1 MNNLDLDA
9 TDDALVRVCPVC
21 EQENAPQSLRCRCG
35 ASLLGVDFSVRAL
48 TVPAEAPVAAFA
60 ALPIPLPVD
69 HSETSTLAMHAV
81 SSNVLCPYADCAQ
94 ANPAGV
100 ARCLYCN
107 RPLQTGEAP
116 TPGTPGTSGIG
127 AQAFAASRLPNS
139 LRTRYR
145 ELALLPTA
153 GAEADLLLVEA
164 LADPAGVPD
173 DRQRIVKL
181 YRHGIVGDAEL
192 LTKVAQA
199 NSAQIVHIYEHGVA
213 DGVRFEVMEYCAL
226 GSLRD
231 LLQQGPMSVDRIR
244 DIVTQL
250 AQGLSQVQALHI
262 LHRDLK
268 PENVLVRSLN
278 PLALVLTDFGIASL
292 RMATQH
298 FTGGARTTRYA
309 PPEALT
315 GVLDDKADWWSL
327 GMMVLEATLGRH
339 PFDDLNEQVAN
350 YQLATQPV
358 DTRVVF
364 HDDLRKLCRGLLL
377 RDPKRRW
384 GAAEVQRWLAA
395 DPTLVAPE
403 ESGNSIALRPYKVA
417 DAQCTTAIEL
427 AATLAKN
434 WEIGCKDVVRG
445 SVAAWVE
452 NELHDHNLL
461 RTLQDIADQRDA
473 SPDWRLLSFIVAA
486 APDIPAV
493 WQGQAVSRQT
503 LLVAARKASMG
514 QAQAKAWLQS
524 IHSQKVLELLVHAGR
539 TEVAPFRENWLLGLQ
554 RFDDV
559 WKQARAAED
568 HWSRAPKAW
577 HGKSGAVVDVDYAL
591 YVQPVRMAPPPTDR
605 QHGPILLA
613 LNLPAYTNVA
623 RTEVA
628 RTLAQHDAPCPWL
641 EALGELQ
648 TLDDIGVMVVQQL
661 LPLALDDMAREAKHL
676 VSAADAGPAGVVSP
690 EAVSSNALF
699 EVRAV
704 VELARLGADTEAQAA
719 VLLAA
724 LDPAQDAC
732 LRVIRTP
739 TSTPEATSF
748 RNMVESLSRAGL
760 DLEAAL
766 NALLHVR
773 KVNDIWFDRQRL
785 GIGAAICIFVGMSM
799 GNGWLVTGLLCMA
812 VGVAWRWQLKRAAQN
827 TVATKLRAFIRFGD
841 KALSKK

>member
-1 MNNLDLDA
+1 MDA
-9 TDDALVRVCPVC
+9 ADDALVRVCPVC
-21 EQENAPQSLRCRCG
+21 ERENAPQSLRCSCG
-35 ASLLGVDFSVRAL
+35 ASLLGVDFSVR
-48 TVPAEAPVAAFA
+48 TPAAPAQAPTPA
-60 ALPIPLPVD
+60 KP
-69 HSETSTLAMHAV
+69 AV
-81 SSNVLCPYADCAQ
+81 STDVLCPHADCAQ
-94 ANPAGV
+94 PNPPV
-100 ARCLYCN
+100 LERCLYCN
-107 RPLQTGEAP
+107 RPLQTGAALVP
-116 TPGTPGTSGIG
+116 STGIKPL
-127 AQAFAASRLPNS
+127 ASSRLPQS
-139 LRTRYR
+139 LRLRYR
-145 ELALLPTA
+145 EVTLLPTA
-153 GAEADLLLVEA
+153 GAEADLVLVEA
-164 LADPAGVPD
+164 LGGAGSAPGD
-173 DRQRIVKL
+173 QQRIVKL
-181 YRHGIVGDAEL
+181 YRHGIEGDAEL

-199 NSAQIVHIYEHGVA
+199 NSAQIVRIFEHGVA

-244 DIVTQL
+244 DIVAQL

-292 RMATQH
+292 RLATQH

-339 PFDDLNEQVAN
+339 PFEDLNEQVAN
-350 YQLATQPV
+350 YQLATKPI

-384 GAAEVQRWLAA
+384 GAAEVQRWLAS
-395 DPTLVAPE
+395 DPSLIAPE
-403 ESGNSIALRPYKVA
+403 ESGNSLALHPYNVA
-417 DAQCTTAIEL
+417 DAECTTAVEL

-434 WEIGCKDVVRG
+434 WEIGCKDVARG
-445 SVAAWVE
+445 TVAAWVE
-452 NELHDHNLL
+452 NELHDQNLM
-461 RTLQDIADQRDA
+461 RTLQDIADMRGVSA
-473 SPDWRLLSFIVAA
+473 DWRLLSFILAA

-493 WQGQAVSRQT
+493 WQGQAISRQT

-524 IHSQKVLELLVHAGR
+524 IHSQRVLELLVHAR
-539 TEVAPFRENWLLGLQ
+539 RAEVEPFRENWLLGLQ
-554 RFDDV
+554 RFEDV
-559 WKQARAAED
+559 WNRAREEED
-568 HWSRAPKAW
+568 RWSRAPKAW
-577 HGKSGAVVDVDYAL
+577 HGNGGGVVDVDYAL
-591 YVQPVRMAPPPTDR
+591 YVQPLRMAPPPTDR

-613 LNLPAYTNVA
+613 LNLPAYANVA
-623 RTEVA
+623 RDEVT
-628 RTLAQHDAPCPWL
+628 RTLAQHDAHCPWL
-641 EALGELQ
+641 DAMGELHA
-648 TLDDIGVMVVQQL
+648 LDDISVMVVRQL
-661 LPLALDDMAREAKHL
+661 LPLALEDMVREAKHL
-676 VSAADAGPAGVVSP
+676 VSAADAGPSGVVSP
-690 EAVSSNALF
+690 EAVASNVLF

-724 LDPAQDAC
+724 LEPAHDAC

-739 TSTPEATSF
+739 TTTPEATSF
-748 RNMVESLSRAGL
+748 RNIVESLSRAGL

-766 NALLHVR
+766 NSLLHVR

-785 GIGAAICIFVGMSM
+785 GIGAAICWFVGMFM
-799 GNGWLVTGLLCMA
+799 TTGWLVAALLG
-812 VGVAWRWQLKRAAQN
+812 VGAGVVWRFQLKRAAQN
-827 TVATKLRAFIRFGD
+827 TVASRLKAFIRFGD
-841 KALSKK
+841 KVLSKK